1 MFPFLRSLV
10 QDSVTSAENLTLT
23 APFNNVQTKSSF
35 TTVNQL
41 LPASNYYWVCD
52 NEIVVL
58 SSDNATVH
66 GSSRKLGG
74 AAEYLIGSS
83 KKKNNFVGRAL
94 NFRVHVLL
102 KGAVSNETLIT
113 MTIKNTVH
121 FSWCALSFGIPF
133 KPWNKGDGSGRN
145 PYV

>member
-1 MFPFLRSLV
+1 MFSFLRSLV
-10 QDSVTSAENLTLT
+10 QDNLASAENLT
-23 APFNNVQTKSSF
+23 APLNHVQTQKFAAQLTKSFFS
-35 TTVNQL
+35 TVNQMCGGSV
-41 LPASNYYWVCD
+41 PASNYCRVCD

-121 FSWCALSFGIPF
+121 FS
-133 KPWNKGDGSGRN
+133 
-145 PYV
+145 